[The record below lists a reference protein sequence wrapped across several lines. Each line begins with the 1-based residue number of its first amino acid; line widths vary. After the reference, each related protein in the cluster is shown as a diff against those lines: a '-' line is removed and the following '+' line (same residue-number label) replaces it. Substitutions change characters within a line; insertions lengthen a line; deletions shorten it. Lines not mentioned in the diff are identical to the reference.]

1 MVKIVKFWSETN
13 YPRQLLFYRG
23 FCEVTLINNVH
34 ARNERCCLIPDS
46 YLFSTFLSFIKHE
59 IAIIVVKTNCL
70 CQLSVSVCLSVC
82 LCLPVCLTVSVCL
95 SLSVC
100 LSVSLIYIIPML
112 FYSNRMRSD
121 PSTILTTSV
130 LISAFFGVVDTYT
143 TCK

>member
-100 LSVSLIYIIPML
+100 LSVSYILYQCFSTVTEWDQTLP
-112 FYSNRMRSD
+112 
-121 PSTILTTSV
+121 PSWQPACWYQPSSV
-130 LISAFFGVVDTYT
+130 
-143 TCK
+143 